1 MIQRGG
7 RGCNSEEGEGVIQGG
22 GRGCD
27 PGMREGCDPMR
38 EGCEG
43 QV

>member
-1 MIQRGG
+1 MIQGGGRGVIQRGG

-27 PGMREGCDPMR
+27 PGMRE
-38 EGCEG
+38 E
-43 QV
+43 V